1 MTKRWRQLQET
12 LDQLSSRL
20 DQLERHTDNMQTI
33 LMLREPSSTVAADA
47 YEGLRKQ
54 VVTAVADRMAH
65 LSQLVQLDA
74 ALTHGADSNSL
85 ARVVGG
91 WVEQASLA
99 RITDPGAANSDML
112 FALVEDL
119 GGPPELMEPA
129 YVDTIT
135 GRVIRQGKI
144 RRVGLAPQ
152 PEAVAG
158 TQAAPGTGDGAQ
170 AVGRHGRRP
179 AEAPGDGGAVGT
191 AAPDG
196 PGSVDGGPSAQG
208 DQAARMGEG
217 TQ

>member
-12 LDQLSSRL
+12 LDQVSSRL

-54 VVTAVADRMAH
+54 VVTAVADRMSH
-65 LSQLVQLDA
+65 LSQLVQLDT
-74 ALTHGADSNSL
+74 ALSHGADTDSL
-85 ARVVGG
+85 AKVVGG
-91 WVEQASLA
+91 WVDQASLA
-99 RITDPGAANSDML
+99 RITDPGVANSDML

-119 GGPPELMEPA
+119 GGPAELMEPA

-144 RRVGLAPQ
+144 RRVGLAP
-152 PEAVAG
+152 ETEVAVG
-158 TQAAPGTGDGAQ
+158 TQAAPGTGGAVQ
-170 AVGRHGRRP
+170 PVGRHGRRP
-179 AEAPGDGGAVGT
+179 ADASADGGAAGT
-191 AAPDG
+191 TVSDG
-196 PGSVDGGPSAQG
+196 SGSAGGGPLAQG